1 MVRTLTAAWMVVVG
15 LALLPAMVFAQ
26 SSFTGVVKD
35 SSGAV
40 LPGVTVEAASDVLI
54 EKVRTVVTDSEG
66 QYRIVDLRPGTYS
79 LSFTLPGFNTFR
91 RDELQ
96 LPSEFTMTVEAEMRV
111 GAVEETVTVTGESPV
126 VDVTTAVHTQVLDR
140 EAIDAIPT
148 GRSIQGMA
156 QLVVGVTLNLPDT
169 GGARA
174 MQQTYMATH
183 GMTRANNTVLVDG
196 LLVNGLQLDGGVQSY
211 FNDAMN
217 QEMSYQTSGIS
228 ADTAAGGVRL
238 NMIPR
243 EGGNRFSGDFKAAY
257 RPGDWQSS
265 NLTDRHRAANLSAG
279 NAIDR
284 IIDYTF
290 ALGGPIRKDKV
301 WFFTSARYFSV
312 NNFIA
317 NTLFDDGSQGVDD
330 QYIKSALARLT
341 WQMSPKNKLSGY
353 FDEIDKY
360 RGHDM
365 QSLEDPEEAALQ
377 WFSPAYHT
385 ASVKWT
391 STVSNSLLVEAGYSR
406 NLEYYTNSYQDG
418 VGKPRFTQEWLAS
431 PSRQEIGLGGRRT
444 AATAENT
451 QSPERHNVQAS
462 LSYVT
467 GAHNFKFGVQQTW
480 GDFWHTVDA
489 NGDLTQRYRSTAA
502 TGPFTVPDSVT
513 IRNTPLFYGERLN
526 RDLGIYAQDSWR
538 LNRLTVNGGIRWE
551 NVKAQVHASESPAG
565 RFVPAR
571 STPVIEN
578 VPNWKDWAPRFSA
591 VYDLFGNGKTALKYS
606 INRYNQIR
614 TTGIAANYNP
624 FLSQTATLPW
634 RDISGD
640 DIAQGERNCTGYPRV
655 GCEIDF
661 SGLSSNFG
669 IAALNE
675 FGDYPRTWNLE
686 QAVEIQHE
694 LLTGLSVSGAFFSGG
709 LRNLTSTINQ
719 SWSLADYAPF
729 TFYNPITGQ
738 PFEVFA
744 RSVQAS
750 QRPTRNLDTF
760 DPDRKHRYQAFS
772 FEGKWRMPW
781 GGQVFGGTSIER
793 ERFRSCTA
801 PDDPNYVN
809 YTGLDVFGASV
820 GGILNYNTQRFCDEF
835 AHDIPFR
842 KSYKLAGTM
851 PIKWGIDFSVAF
863 QSNDSP
869 DSLRQ
874 MQVTRG
880 VSRYPATCPAPCPAG
895 QIIMPTG
902 VFGQSALSINL
913 EAQRATFVERITQL
927 DFKVSRTF
935 RFGRM
940 SVLPVFEVFNVNN
953 SDAIISYVSTD
964 ALNTAFLRPN
974 SIMQGRMYG
983 LGATVRW

>member
-183 GMTRANNTVLVDG
+183 G
-196 LLVNGLQLDGGVQSY
+196 
-211 FNDAMN
+211 
-217 QEMSYQTSGIS
+217 I
-228 ADTAAGGVRL
+228 
-238 NMIPR
+238 
-243 EGGNRFSGDFKAAY
+243 
-257 RPGDWQSS
+257 
-265 NLTDRHRAANLSAG
+265 SAG

-290 ALGGPIRKDKV
+290 ALGGPIKKDKV

-502 TGPFTVPDSVT
+502 TGPFAVPDSVT

-624 FLSQTATLPW
+624 LLSQTATLPW

-661 SGLSSNFG
+661 LGLSSNFG

-686 QAVEIQHE
+686 QAIEVQHE

-709 LRNLTSTINQ
+709 LHNLTSTINQ

-729 TFYNPITGQ
+729 TFYSPITGQ

-744 RSVQAS
+744 RSVEAS

-760 DPDRKHRYQAFS
+760 DPDRKHKYQAFS